1 MEHHPKGED
10 PRLTEKHQKQCKL
23 KQEPTTQPL
32 FCEQRK
38 DSIIQFIENDPR
50 SPAEI
55 LQSLQ
60 ARIKS
65 RATHSMSDCEAVE
78 AARRLIGFFE
88 TLVDKTT

>member
-1 MEHHPKGED
+1 MEHHPEGQD
-10 PRLTEKHQKQCKL
+10 PRLPEKHHKQCKSE
-23 KQEPTTQPL
+23 QETTTQQL
-32 FCEQRK
+32 FCEQQK

-60 ARIKS
+60 SRIKS
-65 RATHSMSDCEAVE
+65 RATHSMSDCEAAE
-78 AARRLIGFFE
+78 AAHRLIGFFK

>member
-1 MEHHPKGED
+1 MEHD
-10 PRLTEKHQKQCKL
+10 PEGDKVRPSEAHQKQCKL
-23 KQEPTTQPL
+23 KQEPATQPL
-32 FCEQRK
+32 FCEQQK

-60 ARIKS
+60 SRIKS